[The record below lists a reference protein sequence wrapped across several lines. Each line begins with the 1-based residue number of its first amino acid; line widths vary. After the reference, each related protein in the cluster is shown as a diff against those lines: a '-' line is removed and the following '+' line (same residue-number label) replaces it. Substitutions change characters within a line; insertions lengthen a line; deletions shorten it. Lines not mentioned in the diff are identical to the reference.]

1 MIRKIT
7 YYGLFVLALC
17 FQTIVKAQDSDSDGD
32 SLECNQAYTKFND
45 AFESNDLPVAFA
57 GWRNCIGICPKA
69 NINIYINGAKV
80 ISGLIKVEN
89 IESRKQ
95 ELIDTLMFLYDTR
108 ISNFNQEGKVLGYK
122 AEDMYFYQPTKLDE
136 IYEMLGKSVSLEGKK
151 SRGGVLSAYF
161 KVATEKYKKRQ
172 ILKEEAIEVY
182 GTSRLYIDANLAKDS
197 TDKYYKKAKT
207 EVDELYAKEFKLDC
221 SAISSLYGSMYES
234 NSTSVP
240 FLRKLESILVARNC
254 TNSDLYK
261 LVETN
266 LIELDPTSE
275 SLEKIAKEYLAQND
289 LPKGI
294 ETYKKAI
301 AKETD
306 NDRKAEMYYNLAVA
320 TKVNHAL
327 SIMFCNNAIQAS
339 STYARPYLLMSQLYA
354 KGSGRCGSGDV
365 KRAFIQ
371 KSMYWAATDKC
382 ETAKSVDPKLTK
394 EADALI
400 AEYQLKYPTQ
410 EEIEKE
416 GLNVGDSYAIN
427 CWLTT
432 VTTVRAK
439 KVVEQPKIEEPKK

>member
-1 MIRKIT
+1 MIKRIT
-7 YYGLFVLALC
+7 YYGLFVLLFC
-17 FQTIVKAQDSDSDGD
+17 LQTIAQAQDSDYDGD

-45 AFESNDLPVAFA
+45 AFENNDFPVAFV
-57 GWRNCIGICPKA
+57 GLRNCIGMCPKA
-69 NINIYINGAKV
+69 NINLYINGAKV
-80 ISGLIKVEN
+80 ISGLIKAEY

-95 ELIDTLMFLYDTR
+95 ELIDTLLFLYDTR
-108 ISNFNQEGKVLGYK
+108 IAHFSQEGKVLGYK
-122 AEDMYFYQPTKLDE
+122 AEDMLIYQPNKLDE
-136 IYEMLGKSVSLEGKK
+136 IYELLGKSVSLEGKK

-161 KVATEKYKKRQ
+161 KIATEKYKKRQ

-197 TDKYYKKAKT
+197 TDKYYKKAKI

-221 SAISSLYGSMYES
+221 SALSALYGSMYES
-234 NSTSVP
+234 NSTSVL

-261 LVETN
+261 LVETS

-275 SLEKIAKEYLAQND
+275 SLERIAKEYLLQND

-306 NDRKAEMYYNLAVA
+306 ADKKAEMYYNLAIA

-327 SIMFCNNAIQAS
+327 SIMFCNSAIQTSAS
-339 STYARPYLLMSQLYA
+339 YARPYLLMSQLYA
-354 KGSGRCGSGDV
+354 KGSGRCGSGDA

-371 KSMYWAATDKC
+371 KTMYWAATDKC
-382 ETAKSVDPKLTK
+382 ETAKNVDPKLTK

-410 EEIEKE
+410 EDIDKE
-416 GLNVGDSYAIN
+416 GLKVGDSYAIN

-439 KVVEQPKIEEPKK
+439 KVVEQPKVEETKK